1 MIVKTDEKNYQ
12 DIANAIRSKLGT
24 DATYLPS
31 EMASAIEG
39 MAVGELDWNGNL
51 ELSEMLNSYFSEEIK
66 AHEELTA
73 PYKNA
78 TSLEKAFFKNR
89 NIRYYPHD
97 TRHITN
103 MSYAFS
109 NSGIRFFE
117 NINFENVINA
127 IWCFGEN
134 NFIFITSQ
142 NVFLN
147 FKNATTCNSFFRNT
161 SSQAKYSEVKFIIN
175 TGWTSDNPAS
185 LNLGYFFHTHK
196 NKDYT
201 PSFEILGD
209 RCNDLDTFDYYCT
222 SIGSLIY
229 LNSYNLSKIRNI
241 TKVSN
246 IKLGSI
252 ENITTDFTTSNDINS
267 IEFDRWKKY
276 GVSLSSASS
285 LPPQY
290 INYIIEHALGEEDGA
305 VARILYL
312 HATAKTNWMNTE
324 LNPDY
329 EYYQAMATEK
339 LITIA

>member
-1 MIVKTDEKNYQ
+1 MHGITDEQNYV
-12 DIANAIRSKLGT
+12 DIANAIREKNGSDT
-24 DATYLPS
+24 QYLPS
-31 EMASAIEG
+31 EMADAIG
-39 MAVGELDWNGNL
+39 ALAVGKLDWNGNL

-78 TSLEKAFFKNR
+78 TSLKEAFYKNR

-97 TRHITN
+97 TTHITN
-103 MSYAFS
+103 MDYTFS

-117 NINFENVINA
+117 NINFENVIHAN
-127 IWCFGEN
+127 WCLGEN
-134 NFIFITSQ
+134 TFIFITSQ

-147 FKNATTCNSFFRNT
+147 FKNATSCHSFLRNA

-175 TGWTSDNPAS
+175 TGWKSDKPAS
-185 LNLGYFFHTHK
+185 LDLGYFFHTHK

-209 RCNDLDTFDYYCT
+209 RCNNLDTFDYYCT
-222 SIGSLIY
+222 SIDSLIY

-252 ENITTDFTTSNDINS
+252 ENITTDFTIVSDINS

-276 GVSLSSASS
+276 GVSLNYASS

-290 INYIIEHALGEEDGA
+290 INYIIEHALGEADGA
-305 VARILYL
+305 VARTLYL
-312 HATAKTNWMNTE
+312 HATAKANWMNVE